1 MISDSSNPSVKNA
14 YPSFSYSIDT
24 SSRTAVRSRR
34 LFYALQQKSS
44 LTHFV
49 APPSKNKTARPLQA
63 SSTTSALRCAGF
75 CFVVGALRFSPL
87 PTSRG
92 QSPTTPPL
100 PFSSAPQARD
110 NSRPARRL
118 RFSPSPPRRR
128 GLQFVRDDFFMP
140 RSSRAF
146 FSRIMLQMPP
156 RCFLPQRHFSLLGLL
171 YAPSCPGNRS
181 ICIRVLR
188 TGHSFIY

>member
-1 MISDSSNPSVKNA
+1 MPCSKSHLSLISSLLLSKTKPHGRFK
-14 YPSFSYSIDT
+14 P
-24 SSRTAVRSRR
+24 RRQLR
-34 LFYALQQKSS
+34 LFAVLG
-44 LTHFV
+44 FV
-49 APPSKNKTARPLQA
+49 
-63 SSTTSALRCAGF
+63 
-75 CFVVGALRFSPL
+75 FVGRSF
-87 PTSRG
+87 R
-92 QSPTTPPL
+92 
-100 PFSSAPQARD
+100 
-110 NSRPARRL
+110 ARRL

-171 YAPSCPGNRS
+171 YALSCPGNRS

-188 TGHSFIY
+188 TGHSFIDCFRQRFGIERLLFCLSRKPN

>member
-49 APPSKNKTARPLQA
+49 APPLKNKTARPLQA

-75 CFVVGALRFSPL
+75 CFCWTVVPRTAASIL
-87 PTSRG
+87 PISTTS
-92 QSPTTPPL
+92 
-100 PFSSAPQARD
+100 
-110 NSRPARRL
+110 SRTAVRSRRL
-118 RFSPSPPRRR
+118 
-128 GLQFVRDDFFMP
+128 

-171 YAPSCPGNRS
+171 YALSCPGNRS

-188 TGHSFIY
+188 TGHSFIDCFRQRFGIERLLFCLSRKPN